1 MVEWELYPNPSNEV
15 INISLSQTQ
24 NAQVRIFD
32 MTGKLVLENSINGYG
47 KQIDISSLVSGVYSV
62 VLIGTDTLSSKVLE
76 VVR

>member
-1 MVEWELYPNPSNEV
+1 
-15 INISLSQTQ
+15 
-24 NAQVRIFD
+24 